1 MSGTSDDESHAVQRK
16 LLAASAKNFAAMLD
30 RQADAHPNRIAFLTP
45 SGPDDEPNTWL
56 PMTFAEFRRQAHE
69 VAAGLMEF
77 GLPREGRVALL
88 SGTRTEWIIACLL
101 YTSDAADD
109 LPEFRARRGQLY
121 PGRLTLVHPFRRL
134 DGPSRQDPR
143 TPRSRRGGTSHH

>member
-1 MSGTSDDESHAVQRK
+1 VDHRRYGH
-16 LLAASAKNFAAMLD
+16 
-30 RQADAHPNRIAFLTP
+30 FL
-45 SGPDDEPNTWL
+45 
-56 PMTFAEFRRQAHE
+56 RR
-69 VAAGLMEF
+69 
-77 GLPREGRVALL
+77 
-88 SGTRTEWIIACLL
+88 WCD
-101 YTSDAADD
+101 YDD